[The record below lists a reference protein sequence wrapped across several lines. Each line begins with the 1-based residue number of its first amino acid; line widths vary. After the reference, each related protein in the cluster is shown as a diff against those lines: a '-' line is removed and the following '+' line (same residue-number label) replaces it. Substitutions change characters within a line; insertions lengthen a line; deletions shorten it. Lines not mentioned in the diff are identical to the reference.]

1 MKTYIYDHLVK
12 YNVAEH
18 STMTKKANNSRV
30 WKNKKYKKSIDY
42 YNLHCLVFGKIQSK
56 LNHFVSPIK

>member
-42 YNLHCLVFGKIQSK
+42 ASQVDGVNGLKAL
-56 LNHFVSPIK
+56 L